1 MEDAENFYKTVKLLQ
16 EWLAM
21 QDKIFVLRSR
31 KPTMPGYASPCNVP
45 TPPTV
50 LIGREQE
57 VMEICALLRQ
67 PEVHLVT
74 LTGPGGVGKTHL
86 SLQIA
91 LEMLNDFASGACFV
105 PLAPINDPDL
115 VVSTIAQE
123 FGLKETGDESLL
135 DLLKTYLRDKHLL
148 LLLDNFEQVVVAAPV
163 LSEILAVCSRLKILV
178 TSRAVL
184 HIRGEHEFPVP
195 TLALPDLKHPSK
207 SEAFA
212 QYAAVALFL
221 ERARAVKPDFQMTA
235 TNAPIIAQ
243 ICVRLDGLPLAIE
256 LAAARI
262 KLLPPRTL
270 LGRLER
276 RLSVLTSGAQDVP
289 ARQQTLRNTIEW
301 SYNLLDAQ
309 EQRLFLRLSVFVGG
323 CTLQA
328 IEAICVALGDTDGE
342 GQVLDKVGSLI
353 DKSLLQQTGQGED
366 ELRLGM
372 LETIREYGL
381 ERLTVSGEAEATR
394 QAHALYFLALA
405 EEANAELSGPR
416 QAVWLERLEV
426 EHDNLRA
433 VVRWSLEPA
442 EDVAQRRELLLRL
455 GGALVEFWH
464 VHGHY
469 SEGRN
474 VLESALAGSEGV
486 AAPVRVKALG
496 AAAMLVTMQGDVE
509 QATILV
515 EESLTLSRALGDI
528 PGVALALY
536 LLGHA
541 AWLQGDL
548 DRAGAL
554 LEESSELCKAMDD
567 QDSLAYTLYNLANLA
582 RYQGEYTKAR
592 VLLEESLALFRE
604 RANKR
609 GRALALLLDAEL
621 RFVTHRDPA
630 PIHPLLE
637 ESQALFKEIGDKDGL
652 ALHCFVSGQ
661 VALSQGDASTARS
674 LLEQSLAL
682 YRDLGDRQRMA
693 QVLVGL
699 AKVEAYQGD
708 LATAHILYKESL
720 NVARVGYRL
729 DIASGLEGLAN
740 VVAAQEE
747 FAWATRLWG
756 AAEALRDTMG
766 APLPPLE
773 RPDHEHAMATARTTL
788 GAEAFTAAWAEGRT
802 MTLEQLLSTEG
813 RAAPPI
819 AAGQLSTTRIEP
831 HPAYPGGLTAREVEV
846 LRLVAQGLTDA
857 QVAEKLVIA
866 RRTVNWYLTSIYNK
880 IQVSSRSAATRY
892 ALEHRLV

>member
-1 MEDAENFYKTVKLLQ
+1 
-16 EWLAM
+16 M
-21 QDKIFVLRSR
+21 QDKVLVLRSR
-31 KPTMPGYASPCNVP
+31 KPTTPLYTFTCNVP
-45 TPPTV
+45 TPLTS

-57 VMEICALLRQ
+57 VAAAYDLLLR
-67 PEVHLVT
+67 PEVRLVT

-91 LEMLNDFASGACFV
+91 SDLFNDLTDGVCFI
-105 PLAPINDPDL
+105 PLATISEPDL
-115 VVSTIAQE
+115 VVPTIAHE
-123 FGLKETGDESLL
+123 LGVKEIGDQALL
-135 DLLKTYLRDKHLL
+135 DLLKAYLRDKQLL
-148 LLLDNFEQVVVAAPV
+148 LLLDNFEQVLVAAPRLAEL
-163 LSEILAVCSRLKILV
+163 LSACPHLKILV

-184 HIRGEHEFPVP
+184 HIHGEHEFPVLP
-195 TLALPDLKHPSK
+195 LALPDLKHSSK
-207 SEAFA
+207 SEDLA
-212 QYAAVALFL
+212 QYAAVVLFL
-221 ERARAVKPDFQMTA
+221 ERARAVKPDFQVTA
-235 TNAPIIAQ
+235 INSHVIAQ
-243 ICVRLDGLPLAIE
+243 ICVHLDGLPLAIE

-289 ARQQTLRNTIEW
+289 ARQQTLRNTVEW

-309 EQRLFLRLSVFVGG
+309 EQRLFQRLSVFVGG

-328 IEAICVALGDTDGE
+328 IEAICAALGDSDGE
-342 GQVLDKVGSLI
+342 GQVLDKVASLI

-394 QAHALYFLALA
+394 QAHAVYYLALA
-405 EEANAELSGPR
+405 EEASAELSGPG
-416 QAVWLERLEV
+416 QAVWLERLEG

-442 EDVAQRRELLLRL
+442 DDRAQRREVLLRL

-474 VLESALAGSEGV
+474 VLERALAGSEGV
-486 AAPVRVKALG
+486 AAPVRAKALC
-496 AAAMLVTMQGDVE
+496 AAAMLITMQGEAE
-509 QATILV
+509 QATVLA
-515 EESLTLSRALGDI
+515 EESLTLSRALGYS
-528 PGVALALY
+528 PGIARALY

-548 DRAGAL
+548 VRAGAL
-554 LEESSELCKAMDD
+554 LEESSELCRAMDD
-567 QDSLAYTLYNLANLA
+567 RDSVAFTLYNLANLA
-582 RYQGEYTKAR
+582 RYQGEYAKAR
-592 VLLEESLALFRE
+592 ALLEESLTLFRE

-609 GRALALLLDAEL
+609 GMALALLLDAEL
-621 RFVTHRDPA
+621 RFLAHRDPA
-630 PIHPLLE
+630 LIHPLLE
-637 ESQALFKEIGDKDGL
+637 ESLALFTEIGDKDGL
-652 ALHCFVSGQ
+652 ALHCYVSGQ
-661 VALSQGDASTARS
+661 VALSKGDASMARS
-674 LLEQSLAL
+674 LLEESLAL

-708 LATAHILYKESL
+708 LSTAHILYKESL
-720 NVARVGYRL
+720 SVARVGYKL

-740 VVAAQEE
+740 VVAAQGE

-766 APLPPLE
+766 APLPPFE
-773 RPDHEHAMATARTTL
+773 RPDYEHATATARTAL
-788 GAEAFTAAWAEGRT
+788 GAEAFTAEWAEGKT
-802 MTLEQLLSTEG
+802 MTLEQFLAAEG
-813 RAAPPI
+813 RTALPTPIPARPPP
-819 AAGQLSTTRIEP
+819 TTRREP
-831 HPAYPGGLTAREVEV
+831 HPAYPDGLTAREVEV

-857 QVAEKLVIA
+857 QVADKLVIT

-892 ALEHRLV
+892 AIERRLV

>member
-1 MEDAENFYKTVKLLQ
+1 
-16 EWLAM
+16 M

-31 KPTMPGYASPCNVP
+31 KPTMPGYAFPCHVP
-45 TPPTV
+45 APPTS

-57 VMEICALLRQ
+57 VVEICALLRQ

-86 SLQIA
+86 SLHIA
-91 LEMLNDFASGACFV
+91 LEVLNDFIDGVCFV
-105 PLAPINDPDL
+105 PLASINDPDL
-115 VVSTIAQE
+115 VASTIAQE
-123 FGLKETGDESLL
+123 FGLKETGDESPL
-135 DLLKTYLRDKHLL
+135 DLLKAYLRDKHLL
-148 LLLDNFEQVVVAAPV
+148 LLLDNFEQVVLAAPV
-163 LSEILAVCSRLKILV
+163 LSELMAVLPHLKILV

-207 SEAFA
+207 SQALT
-212 QYAAVALFL
+212 QYAAVVLFL
-221 ERARAVKPDFQMTA
+221 ERARAVKPDFQVTA
-235 TNAPIIAQ
+235 TNAPVIAQ
-243 ICVRLDGLPLAIE
+243 ICVHLDGLPLAIE

-262 KLLPPRTL
+262 KLLPPRAL

-276 RLSVLTSGAQDVP
+276 RLSVLTGGAQDVP

-309 EQRLFLRLSVFVGG
+309 EQRLFRRFSVFVGG

-328 IEAICVALGDTDGE
+328 IEAICAALGDGDGE
-342 GQVLDKVGSLI
+342 GQVLDKVASLI
-353 DKSLLQQTGQGED
+353 DKSLLQQTEQGED

-381 ERLTVSGEAEATR
+381 ERLAASGEAEATR
-394 QAHALYFLALA
+394 QAHAVYYLALA
-405 EEANAELSGPR
+405 EEAKAELSGPR
-416 QAVWLERLEV
+416 QVAWLERLER

-433 VVRWSLEPA
+433 VVRWALEPA
-442 EDVAQRRELLLRL
+442 EDAVQRREILLRL

-464 VHGHY
+464 VHGYY
-469 SEGRN
+469 SEGRD

-486 AAPVRVKALG
+486 AAPVRVQALG
-496 AAAMLVTMQGDVE
+496 AAAMLVTMQGDAE
-509 QATILV
+509 RATMLV
-515 EESLTLSRALGDI
+515 EESLALSRALGDT
-528 PGVALALY
+528 PGIALALY

-548 DRAGAL
+548 ARAGAL
-554 LEESSELCKAMDD
+554 LEESSELCRAMDD
-567 QDSLAYTLYNLANLA
+567 RVSLAYTLYNLANLA
-582 RYQGEYTKAR
+582 RYQGEYAKAGAM
-592 VLLEESLALFRE
+592 LEEGLALFRQ

-609 GRALALLLDAEL
+609 GMALALLLDAEL
-621 RFVTHRDPA
+621 RFVAHREPA
-630 PIHPLLE
+630 LIQPLLK

-652 ALHCFVSGQ
+652 ALHCYVSGQ
-661 VALSQGDASTARS
+661 VTLSLGDASTARL
-674 LLEQSLAL
+674 LLEESLAL
-682 YRDLGDRQRMA
+682 YRDLGDRQRKA

-708 LATAHILYKESL
+708 LATSRILYEESL
-720 NVARVGYRL
+720 SLARVGYKL

-740 VVAAQEE
+740 VVAAQGK
-747 FAWATRLWG
+747 FAWAARLWG
-756 AAEALRDTMG
+756 AAGALRDTMG
-766 APLPPLE
+766 APLPLLE
-773 RPDHEHAMATARTTL
+773 RPDYEHATAAARTAL
-788 GAEAFTAAWAEGRT
+788 GAEAFTALWAEGKT
-802 MTLEQLLSTEG
+802 MTLEQFLAAGG
-813 RAAPPI
+813 RAALPAPIQVGQPPAI
-819 AAGQLSTTRIEP
+819 REEI

-846 LRLVAQGLTDA
+846 LQLVAQGLTDA

-892 ALEHRLV
+892 ALEHHLV